1 MYEHRR
7 EPLASRNTFL
17 SRLARSAA
25 VAAGLI
31 AGSLLVGVVGYHALG
46 RFGWVDATYNAS
58 MILGGMGPVDRLDTD
73 AGKLFA
79 SGYALFSGFALL
91 TSVGVLLVP
100 ALHRFMHRFH
110 LETAE
115 TERETKR

>member
-7 EPLASRNTFL
+7 EPLAPRNVFL
-17 SRLARSAA
+17 HRLARSAA
-25 VAAGLI
+25 VAVALI
-31 AGSLLVGVVGYHALG
+31 AGSLTIGVVGYHALG
-46 RFGWVDATYNAS
+46 SLDWIDSIYNAS

-79 SGYALFSGFALL
+79 SGYALFSGIALL

-100 ALHRFMHRFH
+100 TLHRFMHRFH
-110 LETAE
+110 LERDEPGRGA
-115 TERETKR
+115 KR